1 MFSLVAAAGGDLGR
15 FAAPTQ
21 VGASSPVGSE
31 NPQLFALNVNVQSEG
46 FLNRSKEAST
56 FLVEVLASFRFSR
69 PIELAK
75 CLH

>member
-31 NPQLFALNVNVQSEG
+31 NPHLFVLNINFQNEG
-46 FLNRSKEAST
+46 FLNRFQIIQSI
-56 FLVEVLASFRFSR
+56 VENALDYFRFPR
-69 PIELAK
+69 PIEPAK

>member
-46 FLNRSKEAST
+46 FLNRSK
-56 FLVEVLASFRFSR
+56 
-69 PIELAK
+69 
-75 CLH
+75 